1 MKFQFKKRENPIMI
15 SSEFFFETKVV
26 YNPDGIQVA
35 LAKSSDLIHWEK
47 MGPIKMMLTG
57 WCAEKIKAPVLAP
70 VKVNNK
76 YILYFLGQK
85 RGWHTA
91 IGVAYSEDLLHW
103 EEDRRL
109 PIEPGM
115 QCLTERIQENC

>member
-35 LAKSSDLIHWEK
+35 LAKSSDLIHWE
-47 MGPIKMMLTG
+47 
-57 WCAEKIKAPVLAP
+57 
-70 VKVNNK
+70 
-76 YILYFLGQK
+76 
-85 RGWHTA
+85 
-91 IGVAYSEDLLHW
+91 
-103 EEDRRL
+103 EDRRL